1 MLRIIQNSSSAGAKS
16 YYSTADYYT
25 EGQELVG
32 QWRGRGAAA
41 LGFEGV
47 IQAAQWDALCDNLHP
62 ETNQPLTLRRNET
75 RRVGYDF
82 NFHVP
87 KSVSL
92 LYGLT
97 RDERLLDAFRD
108 SVNATM
114 EDMEA
119 ELQTRVR
126 KGDQNVDR
134 LTGNMIWGE
143 FIHFTARPINGVPD
157 PHLHAHCFVFNATW
171 DAAEKAWKAG
181 QFAGLKRD
189 APYFE
194 AVFHS
199 RLASRLGE
207 LGLAVERKKWGWE
220 LAGLDAAT
228 LEKFSR
234 RTAQIEEEARKLGID
249 SPEAKAELGAKT
261 RERKQKDLPFPALQ
275 REWDHRLTEQERLA
289 FEALARHVGS
299 QPYKEEA
306 DAAQGAL
313 ERAVEHVFERKSVV
327 PKRELLTQALKRS
340 VGDSNL
346 AQVHAAYDAAPLIR
360 AKRDGRQLVTTPLVM
375 AEERAMI
382 AFARNGRG
390 TELRLG
396 PAEHHFTRDWLN
408 ADQRRAVAH
417 VLRSTDRVILV
428 RGAAGVGKTTMFQEA
443 VEAIEQHG
451 QTVFALAP
459 SAAAKTVLQ
468 DEGFERAETVARFLV
483 DPELQQAAAGHVVWI
498 DEAGLLGTKAL
509 GQVFQFAEK
518 HQFRVIL
525 SGDRKQHGS
534 VERGAAL
541 RLLEIEAGL
550 VPAEIREIQR
560 QRGHYKLAVRALAAG
575 DTERGFEELDRL
587 GWIKEMAPDERD
599 QQMAA
604 DYVASVT
611 KGLETLVVSP
621 THREGERITSQI
633 RGQLQAA
640 GRVGTETRQ
649 FEALVNLK
657 LTEAERAEPEQYQP
671 GQVIV
676 FHQNATGF
684 RKGERLA
691 VGASPVPLDKA
702 ARFQVFQPKGIEL
715 AKGDRLRVTRNG
727 KTLDGLHRLNNG
739 AIYEIREFDDA
750 GNIVLANGWT
760 IAKDY
765 GHLTH
770 GYCVTSHASQGRTV
784 DRVLIGQAA
793 ESFSA
798 SSREQFYVSVSRAR
812 KSAVVFTEDK
822 QGLLAAI
829 QKSDPRLSATELA
842 AGLPPFE
849 RGIMIKQLQPEW
861 QPILPDQLLQR
872 EREAIYDR

>member
-32 QWRGRGAAA
+32 QWRGRCAAA
-41 LGFEGV
+41 LGLEGV

-126 KGDQNVDR
+126 KGDQNFDR
-134 LTGNMIWGE
+134 VTGNMIWGE

-261 RERKQKDLPFPALQ
+261 RERKQKDLPFPDLQ
-275 REWDHRLTEQERLA
+275 KEWDHRLTEQERLA
-289 FEALARHVGS
+289 IEALARQVGS
-299 QPYKEEA
+299 QSQQEEA

-313 ERAVEHVFERKSVV
+313 ERAVEHFFERKSVV
-327 PKRELLTQALKRS
+327 PERELLTQALKRS

-443 VEAIEQHG
+443 VEAIEQQG

-498 DEAGLLGTKAL
+498 DEAGLLGTKTL
-509 GQVFQFAEK
+509 GQVFQIAEK
-518 HQFRVIL
+518 NHFRVIL

-541 RLLEIEAGL
+541 RLLETEAGL

-560 QRGHYKLAVRALAAG
+560 QQGHYKLAVKALAAG

-599 QQMAA
+599 HQMAA

-611 KGLETLVVSP
+611 KSLETLVVSP

-633 RGQLQAA
+633 RGQLQAT

-649 FEALVNLK
+649 FEAQVNLQ

-765 GHLTH
+765 GHFTH

-784 DRVLIGQAA
+784 DRVLIGQGA

-812 KSAVVFTEDK
+812 QSAVVFTEDK
-822 QGLLAAI
+822 LGLFAAI
-829 QKSDPRLSATELA
+829 QKSDSRLSATELA
-842 AGLPPFE
+842 AGLPSFE
-849 RGIMIKQLQPEW
+849 RGIMFKQLHPEW
-861 QPILPDQLLQR
+861 QPILPNQLLHR
-872 EREAIYDR
+872 DREAIYDR